1 MMNLLC
7 VITLWVTCVQAQI
20 LTQKFD
26 VKENKKVA
34 FHSTDTLIRR
44 AGSQIICAAACFH
57 HDRCCVASYDNSL
70 QSCHIDTS
78 GSCLKE
84 TEDNVWTVLQA
95 MTCMFQYNMLKK
107 IETILRF

>member
-44 AGSQIICAAACFH
+44 ASHTAPI
-57 HDRCCVASYDNSL
+57 
-70 QSCHIDTS
+70 
-78 GSCLKE
+78 
-84 TEDNVWTVLQA
+84 
-95 MTCMFQYNMLKK
+95 MFPP
-107 IETILRF
+107 